1 MAIGMSF
8 VGVGL
13 TLVGAAGL
21 AFGMVVQRYALST
34 CNRTVPVCGFEVH
47 RLLAWALGLVLYAL
61 ANGFYAV
68 AQIFAPLS
76 LLSGVFATLIL
87 FNLVFARLLLGEE
100 LTPPKVTGSFIIF
113 VGVIMCIV
121 SMATDAETE
130 FTPSDIEDLLGRPA
144 GLCWL
149 LFLCGAVLSTMVAIG
164 VHEWRYPVRFQS
176 ARLCRENKCVGDNA
190 GPDPVIDEPH
200 RLAPDWLERV
210 MGVVYPASLGMD
222 EAVTHLCMKAAVA
235 MLSSGESCIHPVAL
249 LIICIW
255 IATSLATVVYMKVVF
270 ERFETT
276 LALPVEYGT
285 VSAASQ
291 LSGLLFYRETLW
303 MDTWQKVVILTGV
316 VVIVVGV
323 SVGRITNFQVP
334 AWTLTAKSA
343 KVTSKVSDDH
353 VRGAA
358 FEV

>member
-1 MAIGMSF
+1 MTIGERF
-8 VGVGL
+8 LGVGL

-34 CNRTVPVCGFEVH
+34 SDRTVPVCGYEVH
-47 RLLAWALGLVLYAL
+47 RLLAWALGLVFYAL

-68 AQIFAPLS
+68 AQLFAPLS

-87 FNLVFARLLLGEE
+87 FNLVFARLLLGED
-100 LTPPKVTGSFIIF
+100 LTPPKVTGSVIIF

-130 FTPSDIEDLLGRPA
+130 FTPTDIEDLLGRPV

-149 LFLCGAVLSTMVAIG
+149 LLLCGAVLSTMVAIG
-164 VHEWRYPVRFQS
+164 VHERRYPVRFQCGHLS
-176 ARLCRENKCVGDNA
+176 RENKCVGENA

-210 MGVVYPASLGMD
+210 MGVVYPASLGLD

-235 MLSSGESCIHPVAL
+235 MLSSGESCVRPVAL

-323 SVGRITNFQVP
+323 SVGRITKFPMP
-334 AWTLTAKSA
+334 AWTVTATSA
-343 KVTSKVSDDH
+343 KVTSKVSENH
-353 VRGAA
+353 VRGTS
-358 FEV
+358 FDV

>member
-190 GPDPVIDEPH
+190 GPDPVRRRACRD
-200 RLAPDWLERV
+200 AFKQTQVVSWLWNFPR
-210 MGVVYPASLGMD
+210 
-222 EAVTHLCMKAAVA
+222 
-235 MLSSGESCIHPVAL
+235 SSMNHIGWLQIGLKESWVSC
-249 LIICIW
+249 
-255 IATSLATVVYMKVVF
+255 
-270 ERFETT
+270 T
-276 LALPVEYGT
+276 LP
-285 VSAASQ
+285 
-291 LSGLLFYRETLW
+291 RW
-303 MDTWQKVVILTGV
+303 
-316 VVIVVGV
+316 
-323 SVGRITNFQVP
+323 
-334 AWTLTAKSA
+334 AWTKPLPTCA
-343 KVTSKVSDDH
+343 
-353 VRGAA
+353 
-358 FEV
+358 